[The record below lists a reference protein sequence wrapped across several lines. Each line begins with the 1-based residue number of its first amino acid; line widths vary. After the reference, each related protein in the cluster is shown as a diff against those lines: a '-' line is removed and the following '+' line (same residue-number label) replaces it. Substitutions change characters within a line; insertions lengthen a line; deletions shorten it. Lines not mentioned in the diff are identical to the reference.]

1 MTASINDKAD
11 ELSLEK
17 IIKKSIKK
25 KILKI
30 KFEDAETEESLQNLD
45 EIKIGTII
53 SVDFEVELKKKTK
66 IISKYIV
73 VAADK
78 IQLFSARVDE
88 QFNEPEEYL
97 KESSKIAKEIGDALT
112 NAFQKRRSNL

>member
-1 MTASINDKAD
+1 MTATLNEK
-11 ELSLEK
+11 SLAK
-17 IIKKSIKK
+17 IVKKSIKK

-30 KFEDAETEESLQNLD
+30 KFEDAETEQVLQNLD
-45 EIKIGTII
+45 DIKIGMII
-53 SVDFEVELKKKTK
+53 GIDFEVELEKNIE

-88 QFNEPEEYL
+88 QFKEPEECL
-97 KESSKIAKEIGDALT
+97 KESFKIAKEIGDVLT
-112 NAFQKRRSNL
+112 KAYQKRQLNLT